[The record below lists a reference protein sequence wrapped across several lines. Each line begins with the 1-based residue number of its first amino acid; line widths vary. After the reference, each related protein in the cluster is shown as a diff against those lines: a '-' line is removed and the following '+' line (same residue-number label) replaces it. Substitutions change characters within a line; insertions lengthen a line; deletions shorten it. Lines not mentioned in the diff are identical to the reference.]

1 MTHSAGYQLED
12 RLLAVLKRF
21 PTEHVDQ
28 FLLHSLLH
36 PPGSVAASTPPAL
49 GKTRTAQDL
58 PDTAQPEAGILI
70 IVSNRRPCHMRPEA
84 LTPLTLC
91 GYKKASTN
99 LEEALVNGILVEA
112 LSKENRGRP
121 SLDSVSI

>member
-1 MTHSAGYQLED
+1 
-12 RLLAVLKRF
+12 
-21 PTEHVDQ
+21 
-28 FLLHSLLH
+28 
-36 PPGSVAASTPPAL
+36 
-49 GKTRTAQDL
+49 
-58 PDTAQPEAGILI
+58 
-70 IVSNRRPCHMRPEA
+70 MRPEA